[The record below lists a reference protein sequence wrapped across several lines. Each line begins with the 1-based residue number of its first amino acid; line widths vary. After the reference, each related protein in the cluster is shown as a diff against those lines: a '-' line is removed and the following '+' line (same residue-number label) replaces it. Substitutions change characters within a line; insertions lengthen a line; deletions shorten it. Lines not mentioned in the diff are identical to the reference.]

1 MTHPKL
7 ATAMMKPAFYPECPR
22 SVELVQTHISYVF
35 IAGDFVYK
43 IKKPVI
49 ISEKIQRKKTVP
61 YRTMAADKGFVSGM
75 PNFDRRNVFILT
87 AKLLNMHRSRPP
99 PMILDD

>member
-43 IKKPVI
+43 IKKPVNFGFLDFT
-49 ISEKIQRKKTVP
+49 SLSLRKHYCEEELRLNRRLARK
-61 YRTMAADKGFVSGM
+61 RTWPLFQSLRTIRVNFAWLREAA
-75 PNFDRRNVFILT
+75 L
-87 AKLLNMHRSRPP
+87 
-99 PMILDD
+99 